1 MAKTVINL
9 TDPISALVTKSN
21 TISSHLGDISQ
32 LNVGGS
38 NDSDIVQA
46 VNYINEIV
54 QKNDSAETIIL
65 INATVDSAYVQARE
79 LSPINLIDS
88 SYVKAFFQKDSANG
102 IGFDSAQGRFFIPTA
117 TVNTSMIEIDAI
129 TGVLVVDSAINSNH
143 LVNGLIDTVHI
154 SDAQIITSK
163 IADSSVTEDKMANDA
178 ISSAELKGVVTLNI
192 YNAAGSV
199 VKTLYGAGS

>member
-1 MAKTVINL
+1 MCIRDSINTDASAELAVKGKT
-9 TDPISALVTKSN
+9 
-21 TISSHLGDISQ
+21 
-32 LNVGGS
+32 
-38 NDSDIVQA
+38 QA
-46 VNYINEIV
+46 EINEIV

>member
-154 SDAQIITSK
+154 SD
-163 IADSSVTEDKMANDA
+163 SSVTENKMANDA

>member
-9 TDPISALVTKSN
+9 TDPVSALVTKSN

-54 QKNDSAETIIL
+54 QRTDSADL
-65 INATVDSAYVQARE
+65 INLIDSAYVQARQNPADA
-79 LSPINLIDS
+79 STVRS
-88 SYVKAFFQKDSANG
+88 FFQKDSANG
-102 IGFDSAQGRFFIPTA
+102 IGFDSGQGRFFIPPS

-129 TGVLVVDSAINSNH
+129 TGILVVDSAINSNH

-154 SDAQIITSK
+154 ADAQITSGK
-163 IADSSVTEDKMANDA
+163 IANDA
-178 ISSAELKGVVTLNI
+178 VGSNQLSNLSTLLIKNSAGATI
-192 YNAAGSV
+192 
-199 VKTLYGAGS
+199 KTIHGAGT

>member
-9 TDPISALVTKSN
+9 TDPVSALVTKSN

-54 QKNDSAETIIL
+54 QRTDSADL
-65 INATVDSAYVQARE
+65 INLIDSAYVQARQNPADA
-79 LSPINLIDS
+79 STVRS
-88 SYVKAFFQKDSANG
+88 FFQKDSANG
-102 IGFDSAQGRFFIPTA
+102 IGFDSGQGRFFIPPS

-129 TGVLVVDSAINSNH
+129 TGILVVDSAINSNH

-163 IADSSVTEDKMANDA
+163 IADNSVTEDKMANDA